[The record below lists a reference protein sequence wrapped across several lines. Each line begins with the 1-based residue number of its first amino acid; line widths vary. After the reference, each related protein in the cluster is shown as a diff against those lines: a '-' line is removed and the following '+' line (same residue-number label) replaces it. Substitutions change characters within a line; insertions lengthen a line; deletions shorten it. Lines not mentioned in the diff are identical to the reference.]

1 MTMEYLLTRT
11 FSAEA
16 AVAKRRIVRL
26 GSADGKARP
35 ADGPTDTAVGVSAEL
50 DADKDARVDVH
61 LAGIA
66 AVEAGGAVARGA
78 RVTAGAGGKAAAAG
92 RAALGA
98 AVVDGAA
105 ANTDIA
111 VAGPVKA
118 GALAAVVELAGAAS
132 VDRTSAFEIRADG
145 KLRGTA
151 ATDGKKLLVVWRG
164 PPVSVV
170 GVALTAAAAEGDSI
184 RVLIQPGAG

>member
-1 MTMEYLLTRT
+1 MEYLLTRT
-11 FSAEA
+11 FVAEA
-16 AVAKRRIVRL
+16 AVARRRIVRL
-26 GSADGKARP
+26 GSADGMAAP
-35 ADGPTDTAVGVSAEL
+35 AAGPGDAAIGVSAEL
-50 DADKDARVDVH
+50 DAAKDARVDVH

-78 RVTAGAGGKAAAAG
+78 RVAAAAGGKAAAAG

-105 ANTDIA
+105 ANVDIA
-111 VAGPVKA
+111 VAGLAKA

-132 VDRTSAFEIRADG
+132 VDRTAAFAIRADG
-145 KLRGTA
+145 KLRGSA

-170 GVALTAAAAEGDSI
+170 GIALTAAAADGDLI
-184 RVLIQPGAG
+184 RVAIQPGLA